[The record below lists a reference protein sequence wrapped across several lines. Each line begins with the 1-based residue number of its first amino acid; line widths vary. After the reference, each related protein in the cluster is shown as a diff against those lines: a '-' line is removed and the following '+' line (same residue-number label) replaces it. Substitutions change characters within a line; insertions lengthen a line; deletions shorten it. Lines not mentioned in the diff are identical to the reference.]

1 MVLFRPR
8 GTGSID
14 NERRACRMKQKL
26 DRIMFETSVVYIA
39 LPVFIFL
46 AGWLRLTVAI
56 PACVIFLISLY
67 MMLKNRPDTISWHL
81 TRAQWGVVLASFLIL
96 ALWVF
101 FSGQGGFSFQN
112 SDFHYRNAIFRDLI
126 EKPWPVMYDYSAQ
139 NIPSDGGIAVGLDT
153 MILTYYI
160 AFWLPG
166 ALVGK
171 IFGWYAA
178 NAFLYFWALL
188 GVSLITYYLF
198 RTLRNVSVWSVIIL
212 IFFSGLDLL
221 GYLLLSKGVMPG
233 PIAHIEWWSGLQYSS
248 NTTLL
253 YWVFNQTIAIW
264 LAILLILNLK
274 NTRSLLFLYA
284 MLLLH
289 GPFPFLGLLPIVL
302 WKAYQGYPLRISPK
316 SNLDENAVKT
326 ILLWAWNG
334 VRRAITFENVCGGI
348 LVLAIIY
355 LYLSN
360 NISGRKVG
368 VNAPTIN
375 MFLLF
380 IFEGG
385 LYLLFLFADHRK
397 NPLYWICIGSLLV
410 IPFFA
415 VGDGQNFCMRVSI
428 PALFMIQIL
437 IQKTLLGKEEEKTAT
452 NTKLTAPIRQ
462 DITAK
467 SSGKPAAYAHGTLS
481 VINRRFVKCILVIL
495 LIIGAAVPIQEMS
508 RSVVYTLPS
517 YEVTRSAMISIGTA
531 FTESGDPSRST
542 FGNTML
548 TQSQYGYTWADDL
561 RTLGNGKGSSNPS
574 VFNNLLGSTQDNL
587 FYKYLARQ

>member
-1 MVLFRPR
+1 MR
-8 GTGSID
+8 
-14 NERRACRMKQKL
+14 QKL
-26 DRIMFETSVVYIA
+26 DRIMYETSVVYIA

-56 PACVIFLISLY
+56 PVCVIFLISLY

-139 NIPSDGGIAVGLDT
+139 NILSDGGISAGPDM

-198 RTLRNVSVWSVIIL
+198 RTLRNVSMWSVIIL

-302 WKAYQGYPLRISPK
+302 WKAYQGYPLRISQK
-316 SNLDENAVKT
+316 SNPDENAVKT
-326 ILLWAWNG
+326 ILLWTWNG
-334 VRRAITFENVCGGI
+334 VQRAITFENVCGGI

-360 NISGRKVG
+360 NISGRKEG
-368 VNAPTIN
+368 VNALTIN
-375 MFLLF
+375 MLLLF

-397 NPLYWICIGSLLV
+397 SPLYWICIGSLLV
-410 IPFFA
+410 IPLFS

-437 IQKTLLGKEEEKTAT
+437 IQKTLLGKEEEKAAT
-452 NTKLTAPIRQ
+452 NTK
-462 DITAK
+462 
-467 SSGKPAAYAHGTLS
+467 
-481 VINRRFVKCILVIL
+481 FVKCILVIL

-517 YEVTRSAMISIGTA
+517 YEVTKSAMISIGTA
-531 FTESGDPSRST
+531 FTKSGDPSLST

-561 RTLGNGKGSSNPS
+561 KTLENGKDSSNPS